1 MANKILIFAFLF
13 SFLIISCGKKKEVEK
28 KQVLREVVKQPVIKK
43 DSIPPIPKPVKEP
56 EVVKLPDNKYFLI
69 AGSFSIEQNAIAFKN
84 KLIEQGY
91 DSEIIL
97 HYKDKNSKF
106 YKVSYKAFYDKEE
119 AFNQLA
125 YERKQPNNENVW
137 LLIKK

>member
-1 MANKILIFAFLF
+1 MANKILVFSFLF
-13 SFLIISCGKKKEVEK
+13 SFLIISCDKKKEVEK

-43 DSIPPIPKPVKEP
+43 DSIPTLPEPAQEP
-56 EVVKLPDNKYFLI
+56 EVAKPDNKYFLI

-84 KLIEQGY
+84 TLIEQGY

-97 HYKDKNSKF
+97 RYTNKSSKF
-106 YKVSYKAFYDKEE
+106 YKVSYKGFLDKEE
-119 AFNQLA
+119 AFNQLSH
-125 YERKQPNNENVW
+125 ERKQPNNENVW